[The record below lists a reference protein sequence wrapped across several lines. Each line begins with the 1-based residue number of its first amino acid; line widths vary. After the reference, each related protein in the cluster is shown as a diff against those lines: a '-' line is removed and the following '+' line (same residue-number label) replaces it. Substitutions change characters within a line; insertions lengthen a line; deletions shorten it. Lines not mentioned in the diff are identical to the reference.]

1 MGVLHFWSP
10 WLTHSNRF
18 LKWHSYFNTIVFI
31 YSCKITL
38 NHSSKKNVAR
48 GQNVGAVQLDLPV
61 WGKKIHIFMWNQTSK
76 EQILDVNAVQFTI
89 FIKSSQY
96 CSKCNPNLASKK
108 KKYSKSKTVLQYSN
122 KKKSAGEPKETSASH
137 SHFWQSFLNIFT
149 PRNVS
154 YAQRKHKHPSDP
166 RTSGRRR
173 VEIEGAV
180 RNH

>member
-76 EQILDVNAVQFTI
+76 EQILDVNSVQFTI

-96 CSKCNPNLASKK
+96 CSKSNPNLASKK
-108 KKYSKSKTVLQYSN
+108 KKNTVNPRLFYSTATRKKCRRTQRDLSQSFTLLTVLSQHFHTQECELRTTETQTPVWPQDVR
-122 KKKSAGEPKETSASH
+122 KEAG
-137 SHFWQSFLNIFT
+137 
-149 PRNVS
+149 
-154 YAQRKHKHPSDP
+154 RK
-166 RTSGRRR
+166 RRCR
-173 VEIEGAV
+173 
-180 RNH
+180 